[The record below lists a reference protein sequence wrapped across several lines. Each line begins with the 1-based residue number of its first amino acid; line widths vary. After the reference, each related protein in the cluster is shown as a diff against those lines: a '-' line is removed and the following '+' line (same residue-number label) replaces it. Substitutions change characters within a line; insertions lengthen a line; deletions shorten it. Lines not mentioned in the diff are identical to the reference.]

1 MSMSFPQWLARAA
14 LAALLLASTGVQA
27 QAGADCPPGPPD
39 PGTFMSADA
48 RRQAR
53 DRGLLWQLEK
63 DGRRSYL
70 YATVHLSRADWA
82 IPGPRIVAALRSMDV
97 VALELDP
104 GDPELMTALL
114 RPGDTARS
122 ERILAGLRERLDRLA
137 ARGCVP
143 QPMWQAIR
151 TTQPLIQLTV
161 LMAQEGRRAG
171 FHPELAVDAVLGGVA
186 NIAGKPVV
194 ALETPAQQLEALKME
209 SEADERQLIE
219 RSVSDLESGKG
230 RDGMLKLLQLW
241 ADGDEAALANYPQ
254 WCECMDTPA
263 ERRFSIRL
271 NDERN
276 PGMADKLAALHA
288 KGTRFFAAVGA
299 LHMTGPQTLT
309 TLLQARGF
317 KVERVL
323 LD

>member
-1 MSMSFPQWLARAA
+1 MSMSFPQWLGRTV
-14 LAALLLASTGVQA
+14 LVALLLVATAVQA
-27 QAGADCPPGPPD
+27 QVAADCPPGPPD
-39 PGTFMSADA
+39 ASTFMNAEA

-53 DRGLLWQLEK
+53 DRGLLWRLEK
-63 DGRRSYL
+63 DGRHSYL

-82 IPGPRIVAALRSMDV
+82 IPGPRIVAALRSTDV

-104 GDPELMTALL
+104 ADPELAAVLL
-114 RPGDTARS
+114 RPTDTARS
-122 ERILAGLRERLDRLA
+122 DRVLAGLRERLDRLA
-137 ARGCVP
+137 TRGCVP
-143 QPMWQAIR
+143 QPVWQAMR
-151 TTQPLIQLTV
+151 TTQPLMQLTV
-161 LMAQEGRRAG
+161 LMVQEGRYAG

-186 NIAGKPVV
+186 KIAGKPVV

-219 RSVSDLESGKG
+219 RSVSELESGKG
-230 RDGMLKLLQLW
+230 RDIMLKLLRLW
-241 ADGDEAALANYPQ
+241 ADGDEASLANYQQ

-263 ERRFSIRL
+263 ERRFNTRL

-276 PGMADKLAALHA
+276 PGMADKLAAMHA

-299 LHMTGPQTLT
+299 LHMTGPQSLT

-317 KVERVL
+317 KVERVP